1 MRENNQLEEVERKE
15 EVSVRKP
22 YNVRE
27 RKIKE
32 AAYRDMIRAELFFIL
47 LQLFHST

>member
-1 MRENNQLEEVERKE
+1 MRENFKPETESNETP
-15 EVSVRKP
+15 VRKP

-32 AAYRDMIRAELFFIL
+32 AAYLDMIRA
-47 LQLFHST
+47 

>member
-32 AAYRDMIRAELFFIL
+32 AAYRDRSGQNLRWNCMIRF
-47 LQLFHST
+47 